1 MTTLLILGFLIG
13 LTHAFEADHLAA
25 LSSMMRRNEG
35 RANAWL
41 RGGFW
46 GLGHMATLTLVSL
59 PLLFLGQSPSTPVS
73 ASLELMAGV
82 MLLVLGGSVW
92 FRLYRDRVHFHV
104 HSHADGER
112 HLHLHSHAKE
122 QGPHRAEAHA
132 HAHPDPLVGRAFFVG
147 MIHGLAGSAALFVLA
162 STSVPNAGVAAVYI
176 LLFGLGGTLGMAVM
190 SLVLAFPLQFGAG
203 LMTRG
208 YSAVQIMLGG
218 VTVFLGARLA
228 WENGQ
233 VVLSALTL

>member
-1 MTTLLILGFLIG
+1 MTTLLFLGFLIG

-25 LSSMMRRNEG
+25 LSSMMRRG
-35 RANAWL
+35 DSRARAWR

-46 GLGHMATLTLVSL
+46 GLGHMATLALVSL
-59 PLLFLGQSPSTPVS
+59 PLLYLGLSPSTPVS
-73 ASLELMAGV
+73 ASLELMAGL
-82 MLLVLGGSVW
+82 MLLVLGVSVW

-104 HSHADGER
+104 HAHAGGER
-112 HLHLHSHAKE
+112 HLHLHSHAKDR
-122 QGPHRAEAHA
+122 GPHRAEAHA
-132 HAHPDPLVGRAFFVG
+132 HTHPDPVAGRAFFVG

-162 STSVPNAGVAAVYI
+162 STSVTSAGVAAVYI
-176 LLFGLGGTLGMAVM
+176 LLFGLGGTLGMAAM
-190 SLVLAFPLQFGAG
+190 SLVLAYPLQLGAG

-228 WENGQ
+228 WENGS
-233 VVLSALTL
+233 VVLGALTL